1 MCKLD
6 QFLEWVEAGRWKE
19 GTDWRIE
26 RKKGWG
32 VAAADAWSRAGDSNS
47 WLGTS
52 AWCAVGPSRG
62 CKKGDRKTTWDTK
75 H

>member
-47 WLGTS
+47 
-52 AWCAVGPSRG
+52 
-62 CKKGDRKTTWDTK
+62 
-75 H
+75 